1 MQALYRPQNSTRID
15 TFLVKEEYKPMEQEL
30 RVMSES
36 DKKELLEELRE
47 LAYEYRIE
55 K

>member
-1 MQALYRPQNSTRID
+1 MQAIYRPRNETREE

-30 RVMSES
+30 RVMSEAK
-36 DKKELLEELRE
+36 KKELLEKLKK

-55 K
+55 R